1 MISEGQPSLVHQ
13 HAIDLAL
20 PMPAAAVPAAAAHAM
35 SALSALALALALA
48 LYVHVPYDE
57 ACGECLSDHRHALI
71 SHIARAVAY
80 QSAHRRPPSM
90 MASARIGARI
100 SARISASVVG
110 MRAHAKGGA

>member
-1 MISEGQPSLVHQ
+1 
-13 HAIDLAL
+13 
-20 PMPAAAVPAAAAHAM
+20 MPAVAVPAAAAHAM
-35 SALSALALALALA
+35 SALSALALALA

-90 MASARIGARI
+90 MASARISARIGARI
-100 SARISASVVG
+100 SARIGARIGASVVG

>member
-13 HAIDLAL
+13 HAIDLAM
-20 PMPAAAVPAAAAHAM
+20 PMPAAAVPAAAVPAM
-35 SALSALALALALA
+35 SALSAPALALALALA

-100 SARISASVVG
+100 SASVVG